1 MLQRR
6 DLLTGLTGLGLGAG
20 LALAT
25 RPAEAR
31 PAGARQA
38 DGESSETSRSEA
50 MEAVDLILTRTGA
63 PALGG
68 MVVSDQ
74 GVQSILCAGR
84 RRVGFDEA
92 VQRED
97 LWHIGSNTKA
107 MTAALYGRL
116 VDEGR
121 ARWDATLPQLF
132 PAIAV
137 DPAFADVT
145 IRQVMGHRAGILDGP
160 VMQGG
165 FLLRAHQDKRPI
177 AAQRRELAASLLS
190 APPAGPVG
198 AFAYGNLNYVLAGAA
213 IEQITGKS
221 WEEAVTDQLFK
232 PLGMTTAGF
241 GAPTGANPWGHRPG
255 PSGLL
260 PVDPAGLADNPQ
272 VLGPAGRVH
281 LDLADYGRFL
291 RLFLTDGGGLLKPG
305 TLQQLIT
312 PVPGAGPAYALGW
325 GVTRPPWGQGP
336 VLSHEGSNT
345 MWHAVTLVAPARK
358 LAFVGVCNAG
368 PDASKGAAR
377 LMALHLRQRFA
388 PDLAPPQINSPAAG

>member
-1 MLQRR
+1 MLYRR
-6 DLLTGLTGLGLGAG
+6 DLLTGLAGLGLGAG
-20 LALAT
+20 LALST
-25 RPAEAR
+25 CRAEAR
-31 PAGARQA
+31 QA
-38 DGESSETSRSEA
+38 EA
-50 MEAVDLILTRTGA
+50 MEAVDLILARTGA

-68 MVVSDQ
+68 MMVSDQ

-92 VQRED
+92 VQRDE

-121 ARWDATLPQLF
+121 AQWDATLAQLF
-132 PAIAV
+132 PTVAV
-137 DPAFADVT
+137 DPAFASVT
-145 IRQVMGHRAGILDGP
+145 IRQMMGHRAGILDAP

-165 FLLRAHQDKRPI
+165 FLLKAHQDKRPA

-213 IEQITGKS
+213 IEQITGQA
-221 WEEAVTDQLFK
+221 WEEAIAERLFK
-232 PLGMTTAGF
+232 PLGMITAGF
-241 GAPTGANPWGHRPG
+241 GAPTGDNAWGHRPG
-255 PSGLL
+255 PNGLV
-260 PVDPAGLADNPQ
+260 PVDPAGLADNPPI
-272 VLGPAGRVH
+272 LGPAGRVH

-291 RLFLTDGGGLLKPG
+291 KLFLTDGGGLLKPR

-312 PVPGAGPAYALGW
+312 PVPGPGPSYALGW
-325 GVTRPPWGQGP
+325 GVSQPPWGQGA

-377 LMALHLRQRFA
+377 LMALHLRQQFA
-388 PDLAPPQINSPAAG
+388 PDPAPPQINIPAAG